1 MATWGI
7 SGPVD
12 LLRRTGFLW
21 WRCWPRLVGI
31 WLAGWL
37 VRHWLI
43 KLAVYVGVHFGGF
56 WGDLVMPLAVVARL
70 ATYIL
75 MYLVLRSESDLT
87 GEASGPW
94 YRGFVGILLKAI
106 LPVFVLFAA
115 WRLILADYSSY
126 VGLLNVDLYYA
137 MDAGLS
143 PDRTLEQ
150 TKEYMTPGDWRAYLA
165 ILLAF
170 LARGALTK
178 YSEKLPSWTQLVAVY
193 LQALWV
199 VLLLNAASN
208 RLVGSPRWIS
218 ERKIIVWYTERK
230 QHVLTY
236 LSSFGEVWKWISDAV
251 GPMVLAVLLAVTW
264 IAIVGAV
271 YSVRPDTTWAGVSR
285 AAFGEQ
291 QGARVTD
298 VASRTGIAA
307 RASLAA
313 AAAPRPDTR
322 ERDLP
327 EFVGCRRS
335 TGRHTPAHAALR
347 ADNVLL
353 LCFCLYGDGGAGSQR
368 RLFQRVRDRR
378 VHVARD
384 SDIARTAR
392 MDVVGVL
399 SGIHQDSHC
408 RAGRPTSH
416 VPCGGDVLAL
426 CGTGFGTSRYAG
438 GVNRT

>member
-21 WRCWPRLVGI
+21 WRCWPRLIGI

-126 VGLLNVDLYYA
+126 VGLLNIDLYYA

-143 PDRTLEQ
+143 PDKTLEQ
-150 TKEYMTPGDWRAYLA
+150 TKEYMTPSDWRAYLA

-307 RASLAA
+307 RARWQRL
-313 AAAPRPDTR
+313 PRLVQTRGNEIFRNLLGVADQLGDTLRLTLHSGPITFCFFVFAFMGTVVLDPNGAYFNVYVTDGYMWRAIATLLGPHEWMWWASYR
-322 ERDLP
+322 ESIR
-327 EFVGCRRS
+327 
-335 TGRHTPAHAALR
+335 TAIAALIDPLRTCLVVAIYWHCVER
-347 ADNVLL
+347 ASAPPVTQE
-353 LCFCLYGDGGAGSQR
+353 A
-368 RLFQRVRDRR
+368 
-378 VHVARD
+378 
-384 SDIARTAR
+384 
-392 MDVVGVL
+392 
-399 SGIHQDSHC
+399 
-408 RAGRPTSH
+408 
-416 VPCGGDVLAL
+416 
-426 CGTGFGTSRYAG
+426 
-438 GVNRT
+438 